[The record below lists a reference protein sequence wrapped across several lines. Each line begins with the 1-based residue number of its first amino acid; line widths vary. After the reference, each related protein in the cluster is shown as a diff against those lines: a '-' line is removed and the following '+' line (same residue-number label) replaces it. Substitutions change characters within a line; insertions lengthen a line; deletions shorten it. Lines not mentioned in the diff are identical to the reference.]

1 MLSFQRKWSNL
12 TTFLFGIIC
21 ELSGT
26 NGQIMRADFERIIKG
41 VADAADLN
49 PCQLL
54 CKRRFPETMDARWIA
69 VKLLKEEGF
78 YSSQIARLMNM
89 TTRNVNHIIYSVE
102 IRLSKNDKSLEY
114 LLETS
119 RKHLRN
125 SKEISPVCG

>member
-1 MLSFQRKWSNL
+1 M

-21 ELSGT
+21 ELSGENRNT
-26 NGQIMRADFERIIKG
+26 MRDDFERIIKA

-54 CKRRFPETMDARWIA
+54 CRRRFPETMDARWIT

-78 YSSQIARLMNM
+78 YSSQVARLMNM

-102 IRLSKNDKSLEY
+102 IRLSNNDKSLEY

-125 SKEISPVCG
+125 SKEISSVCG

>member
-1 MLSFQRKWSNL
+1 M

-21 ELSGT
+21 DLSGV
-26 NGQIMRADFERIIKG
+26 NGQTMRADFERIIKA

-49 PCQLL
+49 PCQIL
-54 CKRRFPETMDARWIA
+54 CRRRFPETMDARWIA
-69 VKLLKEEGF
+69 VKLLREAGF

-102 IRLSKNDKSLEY
+102 IRLSNNDRSLEY

-125 SKEISPVCG
+125 SKEISSVCG

>member
-1 MLSFQRKWSNL
+1 MSNGHP
-12 TTFLFGIIC
+12 FFGIIC
-21 ELSGT
+21 ELSGV
-26 NGQIMRADFERIIKG
+26 NGQTMRADFERIVKA
-41 VADAADLN
+41 VADAADLS

-69 VKLLKEEGF
+69 VKLLKDEGF
-78 YSSQIARLMNM
+78 YTSQVARLMSM

-102 IRLSKNDKSLEY
+102 IRLSNNDRSLEY

-125 SKEISPVCG
+125 SREISPVCG

>member
-1 MLSFQRKWSNL
+1 M

-21 ELSGT
+21 DLSGV
-26 NGQIMRADFERIIKG
+26 NGQTMRADFERIIKG

-125 SKEISPVCG
+125 SREISSVCG